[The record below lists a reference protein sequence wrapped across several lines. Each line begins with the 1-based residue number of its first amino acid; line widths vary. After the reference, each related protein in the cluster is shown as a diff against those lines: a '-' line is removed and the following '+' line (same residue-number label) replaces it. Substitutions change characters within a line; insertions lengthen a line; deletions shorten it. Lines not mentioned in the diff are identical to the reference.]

1 MKAGVRCTISTDDPL
16 VFANTVND
24 EYLALATAAGFTRT
38 ELAQLARNGWE
49 VADVPPAVRARMIA
63 EIDRLGRETA

>member
-1 MKAGVRCTISTDDPL
+1 MRCTISTDDPL

-24 EYLALATAAGFTRT
+24 EYLALATTAGFTRT
-38 ELAQLARNGWE
+38 ELCRLARNGWE
-49 VADVPPAVRARMIA
+49 VADVPPSMRARMIA